1 MSPYI
6 RKRVVRTDTKEWS
19 IACVEGIQDEVTLPR
34 VRHIRQPE
42 TCGPGQER
50 AGVRCQRMPRRK
62 PMCEGDQDESQDIHC
77 ADPSGGFESDVRQRR
92 SAKGEVDG
100 READCMTK
108 DYEVAT

>member
-1 MSPYI
+1 
-6 RKRVVRTDTKEWS
+6 
-19 IACVEGIQDEVTLPR
+19 
-34 VRHIRQPE
+34 
-42 TCGPGQER
+42 
-50 AGVRCQRMPRRK
+50 
-62 PMCEGDQDESQDIHC
+62 MCEGDQDESQDIHC